1 MPTIRI
7 DISMLDT
14 VKETDFSPESYE
26 GIQNEISGIIQR
38 RINTALD
45 LSNGNKSKAAK
56 LLGLPSY
63 QTLTNWMAK
72 HGVKNDK

>member
-7 DISMLDT
+7 DISIFDT
-14 VKETDFSPESYE
+14 VTETDFCPESYE
-26 GIQNEISGIIQR
+26 GIQNEISELVQR
-38 RINTALD
+38 RINSALD

-63 QTLTNWMAK
+63 QTLTNWMAR
-72 HGVKNDK
+72 HGVKND

>member
-7 DISMLDT
+7 DISILDT
-14 VKETDFSPESYE
+14 VKETGFCPESYE
-26 GIQNEISGIIQR
+26 GIQNEVSELVQR
-38 RINTALD
+38 RINTALE

-63 QTLTNWMAK
+63 QTLTNWMIK
-72 HGVKNDK
+72 HGVEYGN

>member
-7 DISMLDT
+7 DISILDT
-14 VKETDFSPESYE
+14 VTETDFCPESYE
-26 GIQNEISGIIQR
+26 GIQNEISELVQR
-38 RINTALD
+38 RINGALD
-45 LSNGNKSKAAK
+45 LSNGNKSKAAE

-72 HGVKNDK
+72 HGVENDK